1 MSSVNIVYILF
12 ANDGYDPLIVG
23 IYDSEEV
30 ANEALSYC
38 EEINSF
44 PKHISFYI
52 ERHTVHN
59 EAFCGTGNTKI
70 FRGNTD
76 FL

>member
-1 MSSVNIVYILF
+1 MSNISIVYILF

-23 IYDSEEV
+23 VYDSEEV

-38 EEINSF
+38 EEINNF

-52 ERHTVHN
+52 ERYAVHN
-59 EAFCGTGNTKI
+59 EAFYGTGNTKI